1 MDDRLFLHDNEKL
14 LCNMHPSKGLLLR
27 ELFSAVLA
35 GVVVTL
41 VLSAI
46 AGIAAYLLWELFLS
60 PFVYIV
66 IAILCIGFFCWR
78 AHREWKHF
86 SFRVTTDRLLLLSP
100 EAPRSVKEMT
110 HEPHS
115 SHHSFFG
122 FGSHPMH
129 TIKWSQYQESYTTRR
144 SFFDVL
150 FKARPLCIRY
160 GTADAQMHLCFP
172 SLRFANDL
180 KHYLDKVDSAVRAKQ
195 VDSLKPFVEKPR
207 GERDSEE
214 M

>member
-14 LCNMHPSKGLLLR
+14 LCNMHPSKGLLVR
-27 ELFSAVLA
+27 SLFSAVLPA
-35 GVVVTL
+35 VIVSL
-41 VLSAI
+41 VLCA
-46 AGIAAYLLWELFLS
+46 ALGIGFYLLWEMILW
-60 PFVYIV
+60 PFVYV
-66 IAILCIGFFCWR
+66 LLTAACLGFFWMR
-78 AHREWKHF
+78 AYTEWKHF

-122 FGSHPMH
+122 FGSHPLH

-144 SFFDVL
+144 SFFDVF

-160 GTADAQMHLCFP
+160 GTADTQMHLCFP

-180 KHYLDKVDSAVRAKQ
+180 KHYLDKVDSAVRANQ
-195 VDSLKPFVEKPR
+195 IDALRPFVAKPR
-207 GERDSEE
+207 GERDFD
-214 M
+214 